1 MIMLT
6 GRSAYRGLP
15 VSPIRVPVSILPRRS
30 AGTLGSTDYRHIS
43 QSSQPSPKCKSPQQ
57 AQPATGFFSVPVQS
71 PRCQSR
77 NATLRIAFAWLS
89 VFIKTRCQPCS
100 LIVAWSG

>member
-30 AGTLGSTDYRHIS
+30 ADTLGWTDYRQIS
-43 QSSQPSPKCKSPQQ
+43 QSSRPPSKCKSPQQ
-57 AQPATGFFSVPVQS
+57 AQPATGFFPIPV
-71 PRCQSR
+71 
-77 NATLRIAFAWLS
+77 
-89 VFIKTRCQPCS
+89 
-100 LIVAWSG
+100 